1 MKYNS
6 EYIEWECGILNQFLE
21 NLPPLNSVPF
31 GEYIP
36 HNTLIVL
43 LKRIKVHG
51 VMVCEN
57 HPVVEH
63 KMKRKTAMC
72 RHWTIY
78 ETRQSRNTSRYSV
91 FWMENCFGGHFIKIG
106 LYKLILYLFFF
117 FLLDMFPS
125 YWNFH
130 LRLKLWAPSA
140 QNKKNNT
147 S

>member
-21 NLPPLNSVPF
+21 NLPPLNNVPF

-72 RHWTIY
+72 RHWTVY

-106 LYKLILYLFFF
+106 LYKLILYQFFF
-117 FLLDMFPS
+117 F
-125 YWNFH
+125 
-130 LRLKLWAPSA
+130 SA
-140 QNKKNNT
+140 RYVPIILESPFAFKIMRSFCSKQKNNT